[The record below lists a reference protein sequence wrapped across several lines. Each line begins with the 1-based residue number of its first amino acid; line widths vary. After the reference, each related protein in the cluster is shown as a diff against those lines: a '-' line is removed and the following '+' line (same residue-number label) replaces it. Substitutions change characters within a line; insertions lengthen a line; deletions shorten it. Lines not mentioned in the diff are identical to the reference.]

1 MHSNRNRKRP
11 RSSWM
16 SPEIR
21 NRSQSSRPSCRQQVS
36 NPRSQDQSKRFQGSP
51 RICGCSTNAASV
63 CQSSSTAM
71 ENPASSRHICTTKVP
86 KPQSAPLT
94 NTVASVKVVCTT
106 SANIKHLMYPRY
118 PVWHCVAVLKPFHDS
133 IICKFAVRSLDQLI
147 SNKKLSQI

>member
-36 NPRSQDQSKRFQGSP
+36 NPRSRDQSKRFQGSP

-106 SANIKHLMYPRY
+106 SANIKQPYVSEIPCLALCGCIEAFSRQ
-118 PVWHCVAVLKPFHDS
+118 HCLY
-133 IICKFAVRSLDQLI
+133 ICCS
-147 SNKKLSQI
+147 

>member
-51 RICGCSTNAASV
+51 RTCDCSTNAASV
-63 CQSSSTAM
+63 CQGRSTAM
-71 ENPASSRHICTTKVP
+71 ENRASLSITKVL
-86 KPQSAPLT
+86 KPQSVART

-106 SANIKHLMYPRY
+106 SANIKQPYVCEIPCLALCGYIEAFSRQHYLY
-118 PVWHCVAVLKPFHDS
+118 
-133 IICKFAVRSLDQLI
+133 ICCL
-147 SNKKLSQI
+147 